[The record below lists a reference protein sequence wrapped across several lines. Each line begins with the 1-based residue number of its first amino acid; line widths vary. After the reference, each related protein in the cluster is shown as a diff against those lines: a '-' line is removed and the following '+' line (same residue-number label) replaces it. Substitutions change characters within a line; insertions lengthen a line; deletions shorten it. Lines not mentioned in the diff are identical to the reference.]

1 MLACDGRGGRP
12 YIAAVAFAR
21 RQVVISKE
29 TAELIGAVC
38 TGTTLTSGTCPQPI
52 WLRSHAA
59 RARAGAHK
67 HACARRTR
75 AGDFL
80 LQSTTSAL
88 SSHVVTRKDKL
99 RSLSAEQ
106 VGTVCA

>member
-1 MLACDGRGGRP
+1 M
-12 YIAAVAFAR
+12 
-21 RQVVISKE
+21 VISKE

-38 TGTTLTSGTCPQPI
+38 TGSTLTSGMVPTAQIARTRGRTRTNAHARDARTRPRRTC
-52 WLRSHAA
+52 
-59 RARAGAHK
+59 
-67 HACARRTR
+67 TR

-99 RSLSAEQ
+99 RSLSTEQ
-106 VGTVCA
+106 VCS

>member
-1 MLACDGRGGRP
+1 
-12 YIAAVAFAR
+12 
-21 RQVVISKE
+21 VVISKE

-38 TGTTLTSGTCPQPI
+38 TGTTLTSGTCVPTAHS
-52 WLRSHAA
+52 LRSHAA
-59 RARAGAHK
+59 HARASPHK
-67 HACARRTR
+67 HAWARRTR

-88 SSHVVTRKDKL
+88 SSQVVTRKDKL

-106 VGTVCA
+106 VGTLCDGSEALSNL